1 MGRHPVTKLAAIL
14 GLVLILLG
22 GAGAWA
28 DDKPEGA
35 LPARVVTHHAITLS
49 GHRLDY
55 DATAETFALTD
66 QKGATTATI
75 FTVSYLAAAA
85 SGAVRPVSFVFN
97 GGPGAASVFLHLGA
111 LGPKVMETQGSGD
124 APSPPVRLVDN
135 PATWL
140 VFTDLVFIDP
150 VGTGFSRGEGKEQN
164 PDKPFWDVHA
174 DLNSLDALVRLW
186 LTRHQRWPSP
196 IYLVGESYGGFRAA
210 AMTRTLSRDVDV
222 TINGLVLI
230 SPALD
235 MSALHPSE
243 RDVLAA
249 GFFLPTYAATAAA
262 LHVPTAVSDL
272 AAVER
277 FALSNY
283 LVGLAGLDG
292 RPSPG
297 NPFIAG
303 VAGMIGLS
311 EGIVRRWRAR
321 VPNHVFAR
329 EIVRDRGDR
338 VSLYDGTIAK
348 PAPADD
354 REGGDPLL
362 QPAAAA
368 FGSAFNAYIAEAL
381 GYHTERP
388 YRVLAGNVAR
398 QWNWEGERQEGS
410 QGLPMAS
417 LEAALLTH
425 PGTKVLIVNGR
436 YDLVT
441 PYLSS
446 RWLVDQLQ
454 IPSATR
460 EAIRVRVYEGGHMM
474 YLRPASRA
482 ALAQDAAQLY
492 AAPGSGTPSQ

>member
-1 MGRHPVTKLAAIL
+1 MIKSAAIVGI
-14 GLVLILLG
+14 GLVLIFLV
-22 GAGAWA
+22 GAGARA
-28 DDKPEGA
+28 DDKPEHS
-35 LPARVVTHHAITLS
+35 LPARVATHHAITLS

-55 DATAETFALTD
+55 DAIAETFALAD

-75 FTVSYLAAAA
+75 FTVSYLAAAPA
-85 SGAVRPVSFVFN
+85 GAARPVSFVFN

-111 LGPKVMETQGSGD
+111 LGPEIMETPANGD

-140 VFTDLVFIDP
+140 SFTDLVFIDP

-174 DLNSLDALVRLW
+174 DLDSLDSVIRLW

-196 IYLVGESYGGFRAA
+196 VYLVGESYGGFRAA

-222 TINGLVLI
+222 TVSGLVLI

-235 MSALHPSE
+235 LSALHPGA
-243 RDVLAA
+243 RDLLGD

-262 LHVPTAVSDL
+262 LHVPTALDDDL
-272 AAVER
+272 AAVEH
-277 FALSNY
+277 FALSDY
-283 LVGLAGLDG
+283 LVGLAGLDS

-297 NPFIAG
+297 NPFIAR
-303 VAGMIGLS
+303 VAGMTGVR

-321 VPNHVFAR
+321 VPNQVFAGQ
-329 EIVRDRGDR
+329 ILRDRGDR
-338 VSLYDGTIAK
+338 VSLYDGTIAR
-348 PAPADD
+348 PAPADE
-354 REGGDPLL
+354 RESGDPLL

-368 FGSAFNAYIAEAL
+368 FGSVFNAYVAEAL
-381 GYHTERP
+381 GYRTDRP
-388 YRVLAGNVAR
+388 YRVLAGDVSR
-398 QWNWEGERQEGS
+398 QWNWEGERREGGP
-410 QGLPMAS
+410 GLPMAS
-417 LEAALLTH
+417 LEAALLAH

-446 RWLVDQLQ
+446 RWLIAQLQ
-454 IPSATR
+454 VPPATR
-460 EAIRVRVYEGGHMM
+460 EAIRLRVYEGGHMM

-482 ALAQDAAQLY
+482 ALARDAAQLY
-492 AAPGSGTPSQ
+492 AAPAIGAASQ